1 MNSIIIYGSHY
12 GTTKQ
17 YAEELSKRTNIK
29 AISFKKFN
37 QQINDYDNI
46 IYLGALYA
54 GGVLG
59 MSKTL
64 KKLNNISNKKI
75 LIATVGLSDPTDE
88 VNKNNIRNNIK
99 NQIPKEVLE
108 KAKIFHLRGG
118 IDYSNNIKN
127 QIPKEVLEK
136 AKIFHLRGG
145 IDYSKLNFAHKTMM
159 KLLYN
164 AVKNLPNEKQTAEDR
179 AMIETYNK
187 KVNFIDF
194 SSLDKIAN
202 EIQK

>member
-1 MNSIIIYGSHY
+1 MNNIIIYGSHY

-17 YAEELSKRTNIK
+17 YAEELSRRTNIEV
-29 AISFKKFN
+29 ISFEN
-37 QQINDYDNI
+37 VEEINDYDNI
-46 IYLGALYA
+46 IYLGGLYA

-59 MSKTL
+59 MSKTI

-75 LIATVGLSDPTDE
+75 IIATVGLSDPTDE
-88 VNKNNIRNNIK
+88 INKNNIRNNIK
-99 NQIPKEVLE
+99 SQIPKE
-108 KAKIFHLRGG
+108 IF
-118 IDYSNNIKN
+118 
-127 QIPKEVLEK
+127 EK

-164 AVKNLPNEKQTAEDR
+164 AVKNLPEEKQTAENR

-187 KVNFIDF
+187 KVDFIDF
-194 SSLDKIAN
+194 SSLDKIIN
-202 EIQK
+202 EI

>member
-118 IDYSNNIKN
+118 IDYS
-127 QIPKEVLEK
+127 
-136 AKIFHLRGG
+136 
-145 IDYSKLNFAHKTMM
+145 KLNFTHKTMM

-194 SSLDKIAN
+194 SSLDKVAN

>member
-88 VNKNNIRNNIK
+88 VNKSNIR
-99 NQIPKEVLE
+99 
-108 KAKIFHLRGG
+108 
-118 IDYSNNIKN
+118 NNIKN

>member
-1 MNSIIIYGSHY
+1 MVLTMGQQNN
-12 GTTKQ
+12 TQKNFQ
-17 YAEELSKRTNIK
+17 K
-29 AISFKKFN
+29 

-88 VNKNNIRNNIK
+88 VNENNIR
-99 NQIPKEVLE
+99 
-108 KAKIFHLRGG
+108 
-118 IDYSNNIKN
+118 NNIKN

>member
-88 VNKNNIRNNIK
+88 VNKNNII
-99 NQIPKEVLE
+99 
-108 KAKIFHLRGG
+108 
-118 IDYSNNIKN
+118 NNIKN

>member
-29 AISFKKFN
+29 VISFKKIN

-46 IYLGALYA
+46 IYLGGLYA

-64 KKLNNISNKKI
+64 KKLNNISNQKI
-75 LIATVGLSDPTDE
+75 IIATVGLSDPTDE
-88 VNKNNIRNNIK
+88 VNKNNIR
-99 NQIPKEVLE
+99 
-108 KAKIFHLRGG
+108 
-118 IDYSNNIKN
+118 NNIKN

-194 SSLDKIAN
+194 SSLDKITN

>member
-118 IDYSNNIKN
+118 IDYS
-127 QIPKEVLEK
+127 
-136 AKIFHLRGG
+136 
-145 IDYSKLNFAHKTMM
+145 KLNFAHKTMM

-164 AVKNLPNEKQTAEDR
+164 AVKNLPEEKQTAEDR

-187 KVNFIDF
+187 KVDFIDF
-194 SSLDKIAN
+194 SSLDKIIN
-202 EIQK
+202 EI

>member
-17 YAEELSKRTNIK
+17 YAEELSKRTNIR

-75 LIATVGLSDPTDE
+75 LIVTVGLSDPTDE
-88 VNKNNIRNNIK
+88 VNKNNIR
-99 NQIPKEVLE
+99 
-108 KAKIFHLRGG
+108 
-118 IDYSNNIKN
+118 NNIKN

-194 SSLDKIAN
+194 SSLDKITN

>member
-1 MNSIIIYGSHY
+1 MKNIIVYGSNY

-17 YAEELSKRTNIK
+17 YANELSRRINMK
-29 AISFKKFN
+29 AISFKKVN

-75 LIATVGLSDPTDE
+75 IIVTVGLSDPTDE
-88 VNKNNIRNNIK
+88 VNKNNIINNIK
-99 NQIPKEVLE
+99 NQMPKN
-108 KAKIFHLRGG
+108 FF
-118 IDYSNNIKN
+118 
-127 QIPKEVLEK
+127 EK

-164 AVKNLPNEKQTAEDR
+164 AVKNLPKEKLTAEDR

-194 SSLDKIAN
+194 SSLDEIIN
-202 EIQK
+202 EAQK

>member
-118 IDYSNNIKN
+118 IDYS
-127 QIPKEVLEK
+127 
-136 AKIFHLRGG
+136 
-145 IDYSKLNFAHKTMM
+145 KLNFAHKTMM

-164 AVKNLPNEKQTAEDR
+164 AVKKLPNEKQTAEDR
-179 AMIETYNK
+179 AMIETYNQ

-194 SSLDKIAN
+194 SSLDKITN

>member
-1 MNSIIIYGSHY
+1 MNSIIVYGSNY

-17 YAEELSKRTNIK
+17 YANELSRRTNMK
-29 AISFKKFN
+29 VISFKQVN

-64 KKLNNISNKKI
+64 KKLNNILNKKI
-75 LIATVGLSDPTDE
+75 IIVTVGLSDPTDE

-99 NQIPKEVLE
+99 NQITKEVFE
-108 KAKIFHLRGG
+108 KAKIFHLRGR
-118 IDYSNNIKN
+118 IDYS
-127 QIPKEVLEK
+127 E
-136 AKIFHLRGG
+136 
-145 IDYSKLNFAHKTMM
+145 LNFAHKTMM

-164 AVKNLPNEKQTAEDR
+164 AVKSLPEEKQSAEDR
-179 AMIETYNK
+179 AVIETYNK

-194 SSLDKIAN
+194 SSLDKIIT
-202 EIQK
+202 EVQK

>member
-1 MNSIIIYGSHY
+1 MNSIIVYGSHY

-29 AISFKKFN
+29 VISFKKIN

-46 IYLGALYA
+46 IYLGGLYA

-64 KKLNNISNKKI
+64 KKLNNISYKKI
-75 LIATVGLSDPTDE
+75 IIATVGLSDPTDE

-99 NQIPKEVLE
+99 NQITKEVFE
-108 KAKIFHLRGG
+108 KAKIFHLRGR
-118 IDYSNNIKN
+118 IDYS
-127 QIPKEVLEK
+127 E
-136 AKIFHLRGG
+136 
-145 IDYSKLNFAHKTMM
+145 LNFAHKTMM

-164 AVKNLPNEKQTAEDR
+164 AVKSLPEEKQSAEDR
-179 AMIETYNK
+179 AVIETYNK

-194 SSLDKIAN
+194 SSLDKIIT
-202 EIQK
+202 EVQK

>member
-1 MNSIIIYGSHY
+1 MNSIIVYGSHY

-118 IDYSNNIKN
+118 IDYS
-127 QIPKEVLEK
+127 
-136 AKIFHLRGG
+136 
-145 IDYSKLNFAHKTMM
+145 KLNFAHKTMM

>member
-1 MNSIIIYGSHY
+1 MKNIIIYGSHY

-17 YAEELSKRTNIK
+17 YADELSKKTNINS
-29 AISFKKFN
+29 ISFEKVSHV
-37 QQINDYDNI
+37 NDYDNI
-46 IYLGALYA
+46 IYIGGLYA

-64 KKLNNISNKKI
+64 KKINNISNKKI
-75 LIATVGLSDPTDE
+75 IIVTVGLADPTDKI
-88 VNKNNIRNNIK
+88 NISNIRNNIK
-99 NQIPKEVLE
+99 NQISRD
-108 KAKIFHLRGG
+108 IF
-118 IDYSNNIKN
+118 
-127 QIPKEVLEK
+127 EK

-164 AVKNLPNEKQTAEDR
+164 AVKNLPEEKQTPEDR

-194 SSLDKIAN
+194 SSLDKIIN
-202 EIQK
+202 EI

>member
-37 QQINDYDNI
+37 QQVNDYDNI

-88 VNKNNIRNNIK
+88 VNKSNIR
-99 NQIPKEVLE
+99 
-108 KAKIFHLRGG
+108 
-118 IDYSNNIKN
+118 NNIKN

-194 SSLDKIAN
+194 SSLDKIDN

>member
-1 MNSIIIYGSHY
+1 MKNIIVYGSNY

-17 YAEELSKRTNIK
+17 YANELSRRTNMK
-29 AISFKKFN
+29 AISFKKVN

-75 LIATVGLSDPTDE
+75 IIVTVGLSDPTDE
-88 VNKNNIRNNIK
+88 VNKNNIINNIK
-99 NQIPKEVLE
+99 NQMPKKFFFFV
-108 KAKIFHLRGG
+108 
-118 IDYSNNIKN
+118 
-127 QIPKEVLEK
+127 
-136 AKIFHLRGG
+136 KIFHLRGG

-164 AVKNLPNEKQTAEDR
+164 AVKNLPKEKLTAEDR

-194 SSLDKIAN
+194 SSLDEIIN
-202 EIQK
+202 EAQK

>member
-1 MNSIIIYGSHY
+1 MNSIIVYGSNY

-17 YAEELSKRTNIK
+17 YANELSRRTNMK
-29 AISFKKFN
+29 VISFKKVN

-46 IYLGALYA
+46 IYLGGLYA

-118 IDYSNNIKN
+118 IDYS
-127 QIPKEVLEK
+127 
-136 AKIFHLRGG
+136 
-145 IDYSKLNFAHKTMM
+145 KLNFAHKTMM

-164 AVKNLPNEKQTAEDR
+164 AVKNLPKEKLTAEDR

-194 SSLDKIAN
+194 SSLDEIIN
-202 EIQK
+202 EAQK

>member
-99 NQIPKEVLE
+99 NQIPKEV
-108 KAKIFHLRGG
+108 F
-118 IDYSNNIKN
+118 
-127 QIPKEVLEK
+127 EK

-194 SSLDKIAN
+194 SSLDKVAN

>member
-118 IDYSNNIKN
+118 IDYS
-127 QIPKEVLEK
+127 
-136 AKIFHLRGG
+136 
-145 IDYSKLNFAHKTMM
+145 KLNFAHKTMM

-164 AVKNLPNEKQTAEDR
+164 AVKNLPEEKQTTENK

-194 SSLDKIAN
+194 SSLDKIIN
-202 EIQK
+202 EI

>member
-29 AISFKKFN
+29 AVSFEKVN
-37 QQINDYDNI
+37 QINDYNNI
-46 IYLGALYA
+46 IYLGGLYA

-64 KKLNNISNKKI
+64 RKLNNLSAKKI
-75 LIATVGLSDPTDE
+75 ILITVGLTDPTDE
-88 VNKNNIRNNIK
+88 KNIDNIRNNMK
-99 NQIPKEVLE
+99 KQIPKEIFE
-108 KAKIFHLRGG
+108 KA
-118 IDYSNNIKN
+118 S
-127 QIPKEVLEK
+127 
-136 AKIFHLRGG
+136 IFHLRGG
-145 IDYSKLNFAHKTMM
+145 IDYSKLKFVHRTML

-164 AVKNLPNEKQTAEDR
+164 SIKNIPDEKQTAENR

-187 KVNFIDF
+187 KVNFVDF
-194 SSLDKIAN
+194 SSLDKIIK
-202 EIQK
+202 EIHDKN